1 VARPEVNV
9 AQRAPSATRIDIQPS
24 PPKQVEGL
32 GRLAAALAP
41 FEGAA
46 PQLEARLRL
55 LTIAL
60 RWVTVT
66 VGALAGIL
74 RDPDGRML
82 SVAAALIL
90 FSALI
95 TVRQLVHWTPNSRQG
110 ALIILELVITV
121 TAAAATGGLDSPF
134 ILTPLTGLLLTG
146 YVFGRRASVGTAVAG
161 VLAVIATIVL
171 QSVGGDERA
180 ASQIAVVYLLCGAL
194 GAFTR
199 NLVVEIEAQRAAAID
214 QAAQMATANELLM
227 SLHALAQ
234 TLPASFDLGEVV
246 ASIRQRLRALLDFT
260 VLVVLVRDDAGS
272 GWRVELAEGVRM
284 PMRLADEELP
294 KPLRRAIA
302 STSPVIVEDRLVES
316 TEEGF
321 AALARSGLYTA
332 LRTRGVLVGL
342 VALEHV
348 PPKTYGEDDAELLE
362 NLSSVLGLS
371 IDNAK
376 WFGRIRTIGAEA
388 ERARIAR
395 ELHDRI
401 AQSLAYVTFELERLQ
416 VAPGEKQDELG
427 ALHDVVRDIV
437 RELRET
443 IYQLRANV
451 TEEVDLVTVA
461 ADYLVRFAERTGIR
475 VVWTPASDAR
485 LPYRVEQE
493 LWRILQEAIANVERH
508 AHAAEVVVSWEVRGT
523 IARLVIADNGRGF
536 DPGAVSGD
544 HYGLVGMRE
553 RADAIGA
560 RLWVDSRPGKGT
572 RVIVELELGR
582 AGVEGQE
589 QRTA

>member
-1 VARPEVNV
+1 MHA
-9 AQRAPSATRIDIQPS
+9 
-24 PPKQVEGL
+24 EGF
-32 GRLAAALAP
+32 GRLAAALSP
-41 FEGAA
+41 YEG
-46 PQLEARLRL
+46 PERLEARLRT

-60 RWVTVT
+60 RWVTVA
-66 VGALAGIL
+66 VGIAAGLL
-74 RDPDGRML
+74 RDPDSRFFA
-82 SVAAALIL
+82 VAAALVA
-90 FSALI
+90 FTALMTI
-95 TVRQLVHWTPNSRQG
+95 RRLDRLQPTPKV
-110 ALIILELVITV
+110 AVTIVIELTLTIV
-121 TAAAATGGLDSPF
+121 AAGATGGLESPF
-134 ILTPLTGLLLTG
+134 ILTPLTGLLLAG

-161 VLAVIATIVL
+161 VVAVLATIVI
-171 QSVGGDERA
+171 QGAKPGDQRA
-180 ASQIAVVYLLCGAL
+180 ASQIAVVFLLCGAL

-199 NLVVEIEAQRAAAID
+199 NLVAEIEEQRIAAID
-214 QAAQMATANELLM
+214 QATQMATANELLV

-246 ASIRQRLRALLDFT
+246 ASIRQRLKALLECS
-260 VLVVLVRDDAGS
+260 VLVVLVRDDAAS

-284 PMRLADEELP
+284 GTRLSDEELP
-294 KPLRRAIA
+294 RPLRRAIA

-348 PPKTYGEDDAELLE
+348 PPQSYREEHADLLN
-362 NLSSVLGLS
+362 NLSSVLALS
-371 IDNAK
+371 IDNAR

-395 ELHDRI
+395 ELHDRV

-416 VAPGEKQDELG
+416 TMPGDKQEALG

-451 TEEVDLVTVA
+451 SEESDLVTVA

-508 AHAAEVVVSWEVRGT
+508 ARAQEAVVSWEVRGDM
-523 IARLVIADNGRGF
+523 ARLMIADNGRGF
-536 DPGAVSGD
+536 DPAEVSGD

-560 RLWVDSRPGKGT
+560 RLWVDSRPGGGT
-572 RVIVELELGR
+572 RIVVEVELGR
-582 AGVEGQE
+582 AGAEGRE
-589 QRTA
+589 RRTA